1 MPAKKGKKGRKKK
14 KKTPEEIQKELE
26 EQRRVQL
33 MISATKLEHDI
44 AIEDRDFNEFQQ
56 QRVYIYL

>member
-1 MPAKKGKKGRKKK
+1 MPGKKGKKGRKK

-33 MISATKLEHDI
+33 MVVATKLEHDI
-44 AIEDRDFNEFQQ
+44 AVEDRDFNEFQQ
-56 QRVYIYL
+56 QRV

>member
-1 MPAKKGKKGRKKK
+1 MPAKKGKKGRKK